1 MHNDGERLEDALQNV
16 VQSEAPDEK
25 LEALRAKT
33 EMSQALCLSEIA
45 EIETGAG
52 TMTTDALKARL
63 VEVIQAHNDDLLGPD
78 QEVLKRK
85 ILDNA
90 RRYSVTTQAIIKNI
104 FGIHE

>member
-1 MHNDGERLEDALQNV
+1 MLNDGDRLEDALQNV

-45 EIETGAG
+45 EIEAEAGA
-52 TMTTDALKARL
+52 MTTETLKARL
-63 VEVIQAHNDDLLGPD
+63 VEVIKTHNDDLLGPN
-78 QEVLKRK
+78 QEALKRK
-85 ILDNA
+85 IMDSA
-90 RRYSVTTQAIIKNI
+90 KRYGEVTQAIIKNI